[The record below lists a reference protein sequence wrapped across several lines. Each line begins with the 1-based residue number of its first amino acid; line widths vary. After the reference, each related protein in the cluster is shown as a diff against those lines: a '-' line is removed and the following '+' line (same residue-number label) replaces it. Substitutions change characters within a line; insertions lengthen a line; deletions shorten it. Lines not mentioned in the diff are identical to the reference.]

1 MLKAL
6 MEKVVNVQ
14 EQINKISEK
23 MRILSKKKKKKK
35 TPGIKNTVIEMKNV
49 LDGLISRLDI
59 ADERVSKFKNMTIQ
73 ISKTEN

>member
-1 MLKAL
+1 
-6 MEKVVNVQ
+6 
-14 EQINKISEK
+14 
-23 MRILSKKKKKKK
+23 
-35 TPGIKNTVIEMKNV
+35 MKNV

>member
-1 MLKAL
+1 MTNMLKAL

-35 TPGIKNTVIEMKNV
+35 HQ
-49 LDGLISRLDI
+49 GL
-59 ADERVSKFKNMTIQ
+59 
-73 ISKTEN
+73 KTL

>member
-23 MRILSKKKKKKK
+23 MRILSKKKKK

>member
-23 MRILSKKKKKKK
+23 MRILSKKKKK
-35 TPGIKNTVIEMKNV
+35 NTR
-49 LDGLISRLDI
+49 D
-59 ADERVSKFKNMTIQ
+59 
-73 ISKTEN
+73 

>member
-23 MRILSKKKKKKK
+23 MRILSKKKKKK
-35 TPGIKNTVIEMKNV
+35 NTR
-49 LDGLISRLDI
+49 D
-59 ADERVSKFKNMTIQ
+59 
-73 ISKTEN
+73 

>member
-23 MRILSKKKKKKK
+23 MRILSKKKKK
-35 TPGIKNTVIEMKNV
+35 TPGIKNTVIKMKNV